1 MIIKAK
7 TFKKWTRANFTDW
20 ELKDMVNH
28 GVDGG
33 FYGLTYYT
41 DTVKLYERF
50 KDEIFERVVN
60 MTDEM
65 GYDNIYELLG
75 SFNKDHMPS
84 DYDQFANQLTWFMAE
99 ETARDILTEKGID
112 I

>member
-7 TFKKWTRANFTDW
+7 TFKKWTRANFTDG

-33 FYGLTYYT
+33 FHHLTYYS
-41 DTVKLYERF
+41 DTVKVYEHF
-50 KDEIFERVVN
+50 KDEIFEKLVE

-65 GYDNIYELLG
+65 GHENVYVLLG
-75 SFNKDHMPS
+75 SFNKDHMPGN
-84 DYDQFANQLTWFMAE
+84 YDQFANQLTWFMAE
-99 ETARDILTEKGID
+99 ETAREILQEKGIE